1 MGGEIVGTDG
11 FGLEIKRMAG
21 AFHEGLW
28 LANCYFVISSATGSR
43 SAPIL
48 RMPGISSRKRPPG
61 LNYHQRAQM
70 TIRHA
75 FSLNL
80 VAVTKM

>member
-1 MGGEIVGTDG
+1 MRGEWQLD
-11 FGLEIKRMAG
+11 
-21 AFHEGLW
+21 LW
-28 LANCYFVISSATGSR
+28 LANCYFASHRLTISTYIIYKGCRGSPL
-43 SAPIL
+43 AKGLPA
-48 RMPGISSRKRPPG
+48 